1 MLQFARGRGLT
12 PPPRRAAPSR
22 SRRRRTL
29 IFNLRFLSR
38 PTRKKNRSRNS
49 RCIPKTEAH
58 RKLRERLSQ
67 LEFPNCF
74 AAIMEPE
81 RKKETVKE
89 RGERELC
96 VLLPIS
102 ASHVR
107 ARDGATGS
115 GLTERI
121 RAGPS
126 SSAQNLPRMRD
137 YPMTNRI
144 SDPKPLV
151 SPHIRRGAG

>member
-1 MLQFARGRGLT
+1 MLRFARGRGLT

-89 RGERELC
+89 RGERNCACCL
-96 VLLPIS
+96 S

-126 SSAQNLPRMRD
+126 SSAQNLPRRRD
-137 YPMTNRI
+137 HPMTNRI